1 MAAKSRSVKQTR
13 SSKPTA
19 KAKRSRKSG
28 TGDAE
33 LISALNHVLRRDIL
47 RLMHSAQGAR
57 SPVDISDELKQPLAG
72 VSYHVQI
79 LHRLGAIKL
88 VDTVQ
93 VRGALKHFYASTVKQ
108 HKIARSLL
116 ESTRKSD
123 KALNRSGK

>member
-1 MAAKSRSVKQTR
+1 MPSKSKSAKRT
-13 SSKPTA
+13 SSSNPVG
-19 KAKRSRKSG
+19 KAKRSRKAG

-47 RLMHSAQGAR
+47 RLMHSTPDAR
-57 SPVDISDELKQPLAG
+57 SPVDISDELNQPLAG

-88 VDTVQ
+88 VETTQ

-108 HKIARSLL
+108 HRIARSLL
-116 ESTRKSD
+116 ESTKKSD
-123 KALNRSGK
+123 KALSRK